1 MIHAGSGLLM
11 NEIRVQDSK
20 TETYN
25 GAFLDKRVLTTR
37 GERDETAR
45 TENPA
50 QVCRRGEAAAKKRL
64 KR

>member
-11 NEIRVQDSK
+11 NEIRVQQE
-20 TETYN
+20 ETYN
-25 GAFLDKRVLTTR
+25 EAFLDKRVLTTR